1 MILKSPRSARV
12 LLIRPGATEFD
23 DQGRIKGSLDM
34 PMSERGHRQVRS
46 LAEEIAEI
54 PLKTLYIS
62 PCESARETA
71 EQIAINRTGRG
82 KNAAIKVVEAFRNID
97 HGLWH
102 GKLID
107 ELKRNHPRLYRQ
119 GQDCPTDICPPDGES
134 IREAKS
140 RVEKAVRKVL
150 RKNDELIGIVIP
162 DPMAW
167 VVESLLTGEE
177 LEGLWKAETDSGRW
191 DLIQTGTQEAGWQ
204 DARWASRKQPVS

>member
-1 MILKSPRSARV
+1 MILKTSRSTRV

-23 DQGRIKGSLDM
+23 DQGRIKGNLDM
-34 PMSERGHRQVRS
+34 PMSERGQRQVRS
-46 LAEEIAEI
+46 LAEEIADF
-54 PLKTLYIS
+54 PLKTIYTS

-71 EQIAINRTGRG
+71 EQIAVNRSGGG
-82 KNAAIKVVEAFRNID
+82 KNATIKVIDAFRNID

-119 GQDCPTDICPPDGES
+119 GQDCPSDICPPNGES
-134 IREAKS
+134 IREAKL
-140 RVEKAVRKVL
+140 RVEKAVKKVL
-150 RKNDELIGIVIP
+150 RKRDELIGIVIP

-177 LEGLWKAETDSGRW
+177 LAGLWKAETDSGRW
-191 DLIQTGTQEAGWQ
+191 DLIQTGPDRVGWEESEL
-204 DARWASRKQPVS
+204 ASSK